1 MEEQYELNF
10 NIEEINGDT
19 LINAICSTE
28 EGFSL
33 KAIQYDQSLAESLA
47 KRKIC
52 CEECLKDIIVVP
64 IKDENAYT
72 TGSIEVYY
80 RRSDEQ

>member
-1 MEEQYELNF
+1 MEESYDLNF
-10 NIEEINGDT
+10 NIEEMNSDT

-28 EGFSL
+28 EAFSL
-33 KAIQYDQSLAESLA
+33 KAIQFDQSLAESIA

-52 CEECLKDIIVVP
+52 CEDGLKDIIVVP

-72 TGSIEVYY
+72 TGSIEIYS
-80 RRSDEQ
+80 RRNEEQ